1 MDFSANPNLEEKAQ
15 ADLEVME
22 ASSGKMV
29 QVGSSEEFIP
39 KERFHAL

>member
-15 ADLEVME
+15 ARLKFMQ

-29 QVGSSEEFIP
+29 QGCSSEEFVP
-39 KERFHAL
+39 EENFHAL